1 MGLPNRIVFAS
12 NNSAKTADVA
22 KFFEL
27 YGIALINYR
36 ELIDE
41 QVFPKETTDDQI
53 GNAKSKAKFI
63 HGLLPD
69 EYVLGDDS
77 GMFLSAFPNRF
88 GLVTGRE
95 FKNLNFASVQ
105 AENQYILDLYQAV
118 DDRSGY
124 LSAIFILITPECQML
139 ISQGRG
145 GVAVSTEARGE
156 FGLGLDTIFVT
167 ETGKT
172 IAELTTLAQL
182 NYQHRGRATK
192 SIIAK
197 LQGDRVVWEAN
208 GHELGQETGIIY
220 GVLNVSPDSFYNGEA
235 VGTVAQSVA
244 QATQQ
249 LADGA
254 DIIEVGGQSTRP
266 GFLEITAAEE
276 IARVV
281 PVIQEIKALHPYAI
295 IAVDTYKYDVMEA
308 AIAAG
313 ADIINDI
320 NGFTDDARK
329 LVLLAK
335 TTVGLLSMFNPRHKP
350 ISKDISADML
360 AWFSENLACLEEA
373 GIKRERIALDPGI
386 GYSKDSDVHQDLAMM
401 NTVGNL
407 TLFGRPI
414 MTAISNKGWAK
425 QLFDLPKESRA
436 NLSLVAATEMYRRG
450 AKILRVHDV
459 KSARE
464 MTSFVERLKNS
475 H

>member
-1 MGLPNRIVFAS
+1 MSLPNRIVFAS

-22 KFFEL
+22 KFFDL

-41 QVFPKETTDDQI
+41 QVFPTETIDDQV
-53 GNAKSKAKFI
+53 GNAKSKAQFI
-63 HGLLPD
+63 HDLLPD

-77 GMFLSAFPNRF
+77 GMFLSAFPDRF
-88 GLVTGRE
+88 GLTTGRE
-95 FKNLNFASVQ
+95 FKTLNFASVQ
-105 AENQYILDLYQAV
+105 AENQYVLELYQADV
-118 DDRSGY
+118 DRSGY
-124 LSAIFILITPECQML
+124 LSAIFVLITPDNQVL

-145 GVAVSTEARGE
+145 GVAIATQARGE
-156 FGLGLDTIFVT
+156 FGLGLDTIFLT

-172 IAELTTLAQL
+172 IAELTILEQL

-192 SIIAK
+192 RLIAS
-197 LQGDRVVWEAN
+197 LQEDSVIWQAN
-208 GHELGQETGIIY
+208 GHELGQETGIVY
-220 GVLNVSPDSFYNGEA
+220 GVLNVSSDSFYNGET
-235 VGTVAQSVA
+235 VGSVEQSLN

-254 DIIEVGGQSTRP
+254 DVIEVGGQTTKP
-266 GFLEITAAEE
+266 GFVAVTPEAE
-276 IARVV
+276 IARIV
-281 PVIQEIKALHPYAI
+281 PVIEGIKKRHPYAI
-295 IAVDTYKYDVMEA
+295 VAVDTYKYDVMVA
-308 AIAAG
+308 AIKAG

-320 NGFTDDARK
+320 NGFTDDQRK
-329 LVLLAK
+329 LDLLSK
-335 TTVGLLSMFNPRHKP
+335 TTVGLLSMFNPRHKAL
-350 ISKDISADML
+350 SNDISRDMI
-360 AWFSENLACLEEA
+360 AWFSENLATLEHA
-373 GIKRERIALDPGI
+373 GINRERIALDPGI
-386 GYSKDSDVHQDLAMM
+386 GYSKNSDVAQDLAMM

-407 TLFGRPI
+407 KVFGRPI

-425 QLFDLPKESRA
+425 YLFDLPKEARA